1 MALAVPA
8 LLYVFMLSLRS
19 PQDFQQVVAWCN
31 GFYGWVLSTLLICA
45 LLHHSLAGLR
55 HLGFDMGWGE
65 SKSRARQ
72 TAWLSLFLALGMT
85 LLFAVGRLG

>member
-1 MALAVPA
+1 
-8 LLYVFMLSLRS
+8 
-19 PQDFQQVVAWCN
+19 
-31 GFYGWVLSTLLICA
+31 
-45 LLHHSLAGLR
+45 
-55 HLGFDMGWGE
+55 MGWGE